1 VPIPHPSVTKT
12 LTSVDAP
19 LMLTAMLL
27 TFATLTTTCVWLRL
41 HVLRTTNVMALMLF
55 VMLLMTIAST
65 VVLILLQIVEETVV
79 AKDVEV
85 IPTVLT
91 PLPFVKMTTNVVVT
105 LMLTV
110 MLETS
115 VTLTPTNVRLSARRI
130 MNVMVPMKFAMRFM
144 TTVSTVALHQIVMIL
159 DVAQVVVLMPTV
171 YIQNLFVKMTTI
183 VAATQ
188 MMTVRLETFVIQNQI
203 NVRLSKVPIS

>member
-1 VPIPHPSVTKT
+1 
-12 LTSVDAP
+12 VDAP
-19 LMLTAMLL
+19 PMLTVMLL
-27 TFATLTTTCVWLRL
+27 IFVTLTTTCVWLRL
-41 HVLRTTNVMALMLF
+41 HVLRITNVMASMLF
-55 VMLLMTIAST
+55 VMLLMTIVST
-65 VVLILLQIVEETVV
+65 VVQIQLQIVEEMVV

-115 VTLTPTNVRLSARRI
+115 VTLTPTHVRLSARRI
-130 MNVMVPMKFAMRFM
+130 VNVMVLTKFVTNLGFIA
-144 TTVSTVALHQIVMIL
+144 TVSTVALHQIVMTLL
-159 DVAQVVVLMPTV
+159 DVAQVVVLMQTV

-188 MMTVRLETFVIQNQI
+188 MMTVRLEMFVIQNLI
-203 NVRLSKVPIS
+203 NVSIKRVSIY